1 MGQRDGRT
9 GARGNP
15 VIRGTRYVLV
25 HAPDLVRYGS
35 KPLREVAKAPETL
48 RTIQEHL
55 RPYESALAYPPNQAF
70 VGGMDPD
77 ALASVAR
84 PWYEQ
89 RLEGSSRWGPYG
101 EVVPEDEFYGLLRVA
116 DQFDLVWLEDG
127 FLQEVRGKLSS
138 HPLVTPADLSK
149 LVGGKAAERI
159 EAQLSEPGVA
169 IPLYVNGGR
178 LVGCVNRGHEED
190 TTLNPVRLLENL
202 ACKVTAALALR
213 SLMSSVAIA
222 PESMEFLLGCGEE
235 AIGDRYNPGGGNL
248 AKAAG
253 EMAGCTQASGADIKD
268 FCCAPAQ
275 AVAIGGG
282 LVLAGLHKNIAV
294 VAGCSLAKL
303 GMKFRGHVAKGQPI
317 LEDVLAG
324 AAVLLGP
331 DDGRSPT
338 LRLDSVGRHPVGAGA
353 SQQAI
358 LEALVE
364 QPLRRLGLG
373 FADIDKY
380 ATELH
385 NPEVTEPSGSGN
397 VPLLNYRLI
406 AALAVRAKQ
415 LDRPSLDAFVERHGL
430 PGYSPT
436 QGHIASALP
445 FLAHAHERILTGR
458 MRRAMFLAKGSLFL
472 GRMTQMSDGL
482 SVILEQNPAVPTP

>member
-303 GMKFRGHVAKGQPI
+303 GMKFQGHLRHDMPI

-324 AAVLLGP
+324 FATLVAE
-331 DDGRSPT
+331 DDGKSPV
-338 LRLDSVGRHPVGAGA
+338 LRVDAVGRHAIGTGSA
-353 SQQAI
+353 QQAI
-358 LEALVE
+358 VEKLVAE
-364 QPLRRLGLG
+364 PLSRLGYRLSDVG
-373 FADIDKY
+373 KY

-397 VPLLNYRLI
+397 VPLTNYRLI
-406 AALAVRAKQ
+406 AALAALRKEIAPG
-415 LDRPSLDAFVERHGL
+415 DIPAFVAEHGL

-436 QGHIASALP
+436 QGHIASAIP
-445 FLAHAHERILTGR
+445 FLAHAQEKMEHGELE
-458 MRRAMFLAKGSLFL
+458 RAMFLAKGSLFL
-472 GRMTQMSDGL
+472 GRMTQLADGV
-482 SVILEQNPAVPTP
+482 SFIMERNGGR